1 WSNPANHDPAWKSGT
16 AAAGRLVPPASRV
29 LDLGAGLETL
39 KSDIPA
45 DCIYLPADVVR
56 LSDRTILTDLNR
68 GGFPDG
74 QFDVVAALG
83 VLEFVHDAAAVLT
96 TARDR
101 AGLMIATY
109 CAKNTDNLDT

>member
-1 WSNPANHDPAWKSGT
+1 M
-16 AAAGRLVPPASRV
+16 
-29 LDLGAGLETL
+29 
-39 KSDIPA
+39 
-45 DCIYLPADVVR
+45 R

-109 CAKNTDNLDT
+109 CAKNTDNLDTRLERGYVNDFTRDEFVRACQKSGWQIVYAERLIVGPGFDQWLFALRGCSEEG